1 MPHLKLNDRPMRA
14 LWPLLVLP
22 FALSSCKTAPA
33 VVARC
38 PQPPPIPA
46 ALLSPPADPRTYLC
60 QLAEILQQP
69 SLCSS
74 ATPKPTEIK

>member
-1 MPHLKLNDRPMRA
+1 MLLLPLNAPKVMPI
-14 LWPLLVLP
+14 WLLLALP
-22 FALSSCKTAPA
+22 FALSSCKTVPP

-46 ALLSPPADPRTYLC
+46 ALLEPPADPRTYLC

-69 SLCSS
+69 SLCSP
-74 ATPKPTEIK
+74 ATPKPTETK